1 MRDSKSEIPFP
12 DRVARV
18 WGGLNEIV
26 RTEEDADVAVA
37 DFFQVTPQ
45 ELRSWRLAEGRH
57 RCPGVTT
64 RGHGCRNY
72 ASALIDYDPRVWLA
86 RAPEFCPIHLKSRQ
100 EQAAARSG
108 PLVAALQIA
117 SRNAAAEDDAG
128 VTAR

>member
-72 ASALIDYDPRVWLA
+72 ASALIDYDPRTWASRDPV
-86 RAPEFCPIHLKSRQ
+86 FCPAHMKSQ
-100 EQAAARSG
+100 LAPAAEPAGS
-108 PLVAALQIA
+108 PAPALQIA
-117 SRNAAAEDDAG
+117 GRNPSPEDDAS